1 MGRGRSWKVAE
12 RSTYPELARVPQK
25 LLVCDVF
32 GSEIGGRRNAGSQW
46 FVRPRSLEGSPRTP
60 CTAGRGAG
68 GAPFSSRSSSPLPDV
83 ASTAPRWVALA
94 SAPQQWPSDGPSLDR
109 ALDLAANEGPGRLPL
124 RP

>member
-1 MGRGRSWKVAE
+1 MGRGRSLKVAE

-94 SAPQQWPSDGPSLDR
+94 SARSNGRTTALPWTVPSTL
-109 ALDLAANEGPGRLPL
+109 LQNEGPGRLPL